1 MKKTLFILAAGLIL
15 AGCGIADP
23 CEETGTSE
31 TAPSSEAEDTTATE
45 ETTETE
51 ETTTTEETVTTETTT
66 ETAPDTET
74 TETAATTYPR
84 VSAPP
89 FDPEKDIPAEE
100 KKALDKLEA
109 KYGRE
114 FTPTDRN
121 VHWEYWN
128 EPIPDILRVFFTLE
142 DEEGREFCARG
153 LENTDVIEE
162 DGYNSVLHSTEL
174 ENEAAEY
181 LRGLMPEA
189 KLWFQECNYL
199 LPFDIPAD
207 IGFEE
212 FRQVFADND
221 GYLNVYLLLTDDMEA
236 PEVLKDLM
244 GGKSII
250 VPEELGYRLYIDYYR
265 ISQEDYDKLDYVT
278 QGRRDMIP
286 GRRELTGIRVKLG
299 DTAS

>member
-1 MKKTLFILAAGLIL
+1 MKKTLFILVAGLIL

-31 TAPSSEAEDTTATE
+31 TAPSTETEDTTATE
-45 ETTETE
+45 ETAAAE
-51 ETTTTEETVTTETTT
+51 ETTTAEETVTTETTT
-66 ETAPDTET
+66 ETAPDTDT
-74 TETAATTYPR
+74 TEASATTYPR

-89 FDPEKDIPAEE
+89 FDPEEDIPPEE

-114 FTPTDRN
+114 FTPTDRYVN
-121 VHWEYWN
+121 WEYWN
-128 EPIPDILRVFFTLE
+128 EPIPDILRVFCTLE
-142 DEEGREFCARG
+142 DEEGRQFYARL

-174 ENEAAEY
+174 EDEAAEY

-212 FRQVFADND
+212 FRQVFRDND
-221 GYLNVYLLLTDDMEA
+221 GYLSLDIMLTDDMEI
-236 PEVLKDLM
+236 PEVLKELQ
-244 GGKSII
+244 GSKNNIL
-250 VPEELGYRLYIDYYR
+250 PEELGYRLYIEYYQ
-265 ISQEDYDKLDYVT
+265 ISQEDYDKLDDVT
-278 QGRRDMIP
+278 HGRTDLIP
-286 GRRELTGIRVKLG
+286 ERQKISGVRLKTGDI
-299 DTAS
+299 AS